1 MGREGRRG
9 SEREREMRNI
19 SSSPAP
25 SEVGQVTLVVPSSS
39 TLTITWDA
47 PSSPNGLITHY
58 DVIATPTSTVGL
70 DSPLGS
76 VSSTTLNVVEPE
88 MVLLSILNGLVPATT
103 YDVVLVAYTSA
114 GGGNGTA
121 VQLQTLE
128 SGMDV
133 WSMWELVNIT
143 LSLLY
148 IQNFCDEWICCSF
161 SPMFKHY
168 II

>member
-39 TLTITWDA
+39 TLTITWDT

-58 DVIATPTSTVGL
+58 DVIATPASTVGL

-88 MVLLSILNGLVPATT
+88 MILLSILNGLVPATT

-121 VQLQTLE
+121 LQLQTLE
-128 SGMDV
+128 SGMG
-133 WSMWELVNIT
+133 I
-143 LSLLY
+143 
-148 IQNFCDEWICCSF
+148 
-161 SPMFKHY
+161 
-168 II
+168 

>member
-1 MGREGRRG
+1 
-9 SEREREMRNI
+9 MRNI

-25 SEVGQVTLVVPSSS
+25 SEVGRVTLVVPSPN
-39 TLTITWDA
+39 TLTVTWDT

-76 VSSTTLNVVEPE
+76 ASSTTLSVVEPE

-128 SGMDV
+128 SGMEV
-133 WSMWELVNIT
+133 WSMWELINIT

-148 IQNFCDEWICCSF
+148 IQKNC
-161 SPMFKHY
+161 Y
-168 II
+168 ISDG